1 MSWLRLALANLLLSP
16 LTSLVN
22 ILLMAL
28 GTASIALL
36 ILAGQQVS
44 ETLTRDARGLDLVVG
59 AKGSPAQL
67 ILSAVYHA
75 DLPPGN
81 IALADARPWAED
93 SRVSLAAPLA
103 LGDSFRGFRI
113 VGTTPEYLELLN
125 ASLAR
130 GRVWQQPMQAV
141 IGAAVARASGLR
153 LGEYFSGAHGFS
165 GEGRAHDTRPYRV
178 VGILKASGAVVDRL
192 VLTSLESVWT
202 LHGHGEPA
210 AAHDSGH
217 EDELEH
223 GHENELEH
231 GHEDELEHGHE
242 DELEHGHEN
251 ELEHGHEDE
260 LEHGHEDELEQ
271 GHEDELEHG
280 HEDEFEHGSE
290 DKLEHGREDEHELE
304 GGREHDSEHE
314 PGEQA
319 AHSGEQPDLEI
330 TAMLLRYRTPL
341 AAMSLPREI
350 NAVGALQAAAPALEI
365 ARLLQLIGL
374 GMDGLRA
381 FAWVLIVTAC
391 LSVFA
396 ALYGSLRSRRGDL
409 AMLRCLGATRGE
421 LFLALLSEGLLL
433 SVAGIT
439 LGYALAH
446 GAMGLLG
453 AWLEASRGVALSPP
467 LWVDG
472 ETALLAALL
481 LVSAISAA
489 IPAYQAYR
497 TDVARTLA
505 EGG

>member
-125 ASLAR
+125 ASIAR

-165 GEGRAHDTRPYRV
+165 GEGRAHDTQPYRV

-192 VLTSLESVWT
+192 ILTSLESVWT

-210 AAHDSGH
+210 AAAHDS
-217 EDELEH
+217 E
-223 GHENELEH
+223 HENEP
-231 GHEDELEHGHE
+231 EHGHE

-251 ELEHGHEDE
+251 ELEHGHKDE
-260 LEHGHEDELEQ
+260 LEHGHEN
-271 GHEDELEHG
+271 ELEHG
-280 HEDEFEHGSE
+280 RENELEHGRE
-290 DKLEHGREDEHELE
+290 NELEHGREDKLEHEHEHEHELE
-304 GGREHDSEHE
+304 AGREHDSEHE

-396 ALYGSLRSRRGDL
+396 ALYGSLSSRRGDL

-453 AWLEASRGVALSPP
+453 AWLEASRGVALSPS

>member
-36 ILAGQQVS
+36 ILAGEQLS

-93 SRVSLAAPLA
+93 PRVSLAAPLA

-125 ASLAR
+125 AGVAR
-130 GRVWQQPMQAV
+130 GRVWQEPMQAV

-165 GEGRAHDTRPYRV
+165 GEGRAHDTQPYRV

-210 AAHDSGH
+210 AAAHDSEH
-217 EDELEH
+217 EDKLEH
-223 GHENELEH
+223 GHEDEHELEHGREHELEHGH
-231 GHEDELEHGHE
+231 GHEDELEHGR
-242 DELEHGHEN
+242 EH
-251 ELEHGHEDE
+251 ELEHGHEDK
-260 LEHGHEDELEQ
+260 
-271 GHEDELEHG
+271 LEHG
-280 HEDEFEHGSE
+280 HEDEFEH
-290 DKLEHGREDEHELE
+290 EHELE

-319 AHSGEQPDLEI
+319 AHSGEPPDLEI

-396 ALYGSLRSRRGDL
+396 ALYGSLSSRRGDL

-453 AWLEASRGVALSPP
+453 AWLEASRGVALSPS
-467 LWVDG
+467 LWVAG

>member
-1 MSWLRLALANLLLSP
+1 MNWLRLALANLLLSP

-36 ILAGQQVS
+36 ILAGQQLS

-59 AKGSPAQL
+59 AKGSPVQL

-125 ASLAR
+125 ASVAR
-130 GRVWQQPMQAV
+130 GGVWQEPMQAV

-165 GEGRAHDTRPYRV
+165 GEGRAHDTQPYRV
-178 VGILKASGAVVDRL
+178 VGILKTSGAVVDRL

-202 LHGHGEPA
+202 LHGHGEAAA
-210 AAHDSGH
+210 AAHDSEH
-217 EDELEH
+217 EDER
-223 GHENELEH
+223 EH

-242 DELEHGHEN
+242 DELEH
-251 ELEHGHEDE
+251 EHG
-260 LEHGHEDELEQ
+260 
-271 GHEDELEHG
+271 
-280 HEDEFEHGSE
+280 
-290 DKLEHGREDEHELE
+290 LE

-314 PGEQA
+314 DKLEHRHEHEPGEPA

-396 ALYGSLRSRRGDL
+396 ALYGSLSSRRGDL
-409 AMLRCLGATRGE
+409 ALLRCLGATRGE

-453 AWLEASRGVALSPP
+453 AWLEASRGVALSPS

>member
-103 LGDSFRGFRI
+103 LGDSFRV

-125 ASLAR
+125 AGLAR

-210 AAHDSGH
+210 AAAHDSEHELEHGHEHELEHGREHELEHGH
-217 EDELEH
+217 EDKLEHEREDKLEHGHENDLEH
-223 GHENELEH
+223 GHENE
-231 GHEDELEHGHE
+231 
-242 DELEHGHEN
+242 
-251 ELEHGHEDE
+251 
-260 LEHGHEDELEQ
+260 
-271 GHEDELEHG
+271 
-280 HEDEFEHGSE
+280 F
-290 DKLEHGREDEHELE
+290 EHELE
-304 GGREHDSEHE
+304 AGREHDSEHE

-396 ALYGSLRSRRGDL
+396 ALYGSLSSRRGDL

-453 AWLEASRGVALSPP
+453 AWLEASRGVALSPL

-481 LVSAISAA
+481 MVSAISAA

>member
-59 AKGSPAQL
+59 AKGSPVQL

-130 GRVWQQPMQAV
+130 GRVWQEPMQAV

-178 VGILKASGAVVDRL
+178 VGILKANGAVVDRL
-192 VLTSLESVWT
+192 ILTSLESVWT
-202 LHGHGEPA
+202 LHGHGEAAA
-210 AAHDSGH
+210 AAHDSEH

-223 GHENELEH
+223 GREHELEH
-231 GHEDELEHGHE
+231 GHEDE
-242 DELEHGHEN
+242 
-251 ELEHGHEDE
+251 
-260 LEHGHEDELEQ
+260 
-271 GHEDELEHG
+271 
-280 HEDEFEHGSE
+280 
-290 DKLEHGREDEHELE
+290 HELE
-304 GGREHDSEHE
+304 LEAGREHDSEHE
-314 PGEQA
+314 PGGQA
-319 AHSGEQPDLEI
+319 AHRGEQPDLEI

-396 ALYGSLRSRRGDL
+396 ALYGSLSSRRGDL

-453 AWLEASRGVALSPP
+453 AWLEASRGVALSPL

>member
-36 ILAGQQVS
+36 ILAGQQLS

-67 ILSAVYHA
+67 ILSTVYHA

-93 SRVSLAAPLA
+93 PRVSLAAPLA

-125 ASLAR
+125 ASVAR

-165 GEGRAHDTRPYRV
+165 GEGRAHDTQPYRV

-210 AAHDSGH
+210 AAHDSEHENELEHGH

-223 GHENELEH
+223 GHEDELEHGHEDELEH

-251 ELEHGHEDE
+251 ELEHGHED
-260 LEHGHEDELEQ
+260 
-271 GHEDELEHG
+271 
-280 HEDEFEHGSE
+280 
-290 DKLEHGREDEHELE
+290 KLEHELE

-314 PGEQA
+314 PGEPA

-453 AWLEASRGVALSPP
+453 AWLEASRGVALSPS

>member
-125 ASLAR
+125 AGLAR

-210 AAHDSGH
+210 AAAHDSEHELEHGHEHELEHGREHELEHGH
-217 EDELEH
+217 EDKLEHEREDKLEHGHENDLEH
-223 GHENELEH
+223 GHENE
-231 GHEDELEHGHE
+231 
-242 DELEHGHEN
+242 
-251 ELEHGHEDE
+251 
-260 LEHGHEDELEQ
+260 
-271 GHEDELEHG
+271 
-280 HEDEFEHGSE
+280 F
-290 DKLEHGREDEHELE
+290 EHELE
-304 GGREHDSEHE
+304 AGREHDSEHE

-396 ALYGSLRSRRGDL
+396 ALYGSLSSRRGDL

-453 AWLEASRGVALSPP
+453 AWLEASRGVALSPL

-481 LVSAISAA
+481 MVSAMSAA

>member
-1 MSWLRLALANLLLSP
+1 MSWLRLALANLFLSP

-130 GRVWQQPMQAV
+130 GRIWQEPMQAV

-192 VLTSLESVWT
+192 ILTSLESVWT

-210 AAHDSGH
+210 AAAHDSEHGH

-223 GHENELEH
+223 GQEDKRERERENKREH

-242 DELEHGHEN
+242 DEREHGHEDELEYGHEDELEHGREN
-251 ELEHGHEDE
+251 KLEHGHEDE
-260 LEHGHEDELEQ
+260 LEH
-271 GHEDELEHG
+271 
-280 HEDEFEHGSE
+280 
-290 DKLEHGREDEHELE
+290 ELE
-304 GGREHDSEHE
+304 GGREHHSEHE

-396 ALYGSLRSRRGDL
+396 ALYGSLSSRRGDL

>member
-113 VGTTPEYLELLN
+113 VGTTPEYFELLN
-125 ASLAR
+125 ASIAR

-165 GEGRAHDTRPYRV
+165 GEGRAHDTQPYRV

-192 VLTSLESVWT
+192 ILTSLESVWT

-210 AAHDSGH
+210 AAAHDSEH

-231 GHEDELEHGHE
+231 GR
-242 DELEHGHEN
+242 
-251 ELEHGHEDE
+251 
-260 LEHGHEDELEQ
+260 
-271 GHEDELEHG
+271 
-280 HEDEFEHGSE
+280 E
-290 DKLEHGREDEHELE
+290 DKHEHELE
-304 GGREHDSEHE
+304 AGREPDSEHE

-396 ALYGSLRSRRGDL
+396 ALYGSLSSRRGDL

-453 AWLEASRGVALSPP
+453 AWLEASRGVALSPS